1 MEISSSPRGNLIL
14 ELSQCAPRWL
24 KCHFHPP
31 QSAPP
36 PLHRSIF
43 NHHPLQPTWLFL
55 FRFLISLQIWAA
67 IPHLARGCVLCST
80 ISPFSFFCPSIFLP
94 HQSFLL
100 FFLRLLLPKKWNVFL
115 PHLGSNISFSDKIV
129 LHNDVQQPYC
139 PIFDTLPLWFPS
151 ETRLN
156 HNVGWQDGAL
166 AVALNYGEG
175 ETMFV
180 SGRIYINLGT
190 CEIWGHLFA
199 LLKNLKHEQHKSPT
213 GCWQCFTKQSL
224 TWSLES
230 DLMKLLFCNFV
241 YMRCQWSFADSFLY

>member
-80 ISPFSFFCPSIFLP
+80 ISPFLFFCPFIFLP

-100 FFLRLLLPKKWNVFL
+100 FFLRLLLPQKEETSSF
-115 PHLGSNISFSDKIV
+115 HISGQI
-129 LHNDVQQPYC
+129 
-139 PIFDTLPLWFPS
+139 FPS
-151 ETRLN
+151 PTKLS
-156 HNVGWQDGAL
+156 
-166 AVALNYGEG
+166 Y
-175 ETMFV
+175 TMMFSSHIV
-180 SGRIYINLGT
+180 P
-190 CEIWGHLFA
+190 F
-199 LLKNLKHEQHKSPT
+199 
-213 GCWQCFTKQSL
+213 L
-224 TWSLES
+224 THCHFDFPLRRGSTTMWAGKMELWPWPWTMERG
-230 DLMKLLFCNFV
+230 KLCL
-241 YMRCQWSFADSFLY
+241 